1 MQFLLNLENN
11 TTTKLT
17 MITSKLGDVHII
29 SFDIEDVSLA
39 LSNANL
45 PFMLTDEIVDKVL
58 TGAIEDAKKDLID
71 VMYKHI
77 ANQMFK

>member
-1 MQFLLNLENN
+1 MGVGILIY
-11 TTTKLT
+11 TTTKHT

-39 LSNANL
+39 FSNANL

-58 TGAIEDAKKDLID
+58 TDAIEDAKKDLIE

>member
-1 MQFLLNLENN
+1 
-11 TTTKLT
+11 

-45 PFMLTDEIVDKVL
+45 PFMLTDEIVDKIL

-77 ANQMFK
+77 VNQMFK

>member
-1 MQFLLNLENN
+1 
-11 TTTKLT
+11 
-17 MITSKLGDVHII
+17 MITSKLGDVHIT
-29 SFDIEDVSLA
+29 SFDIEDVSVA

>member
-1 MQFLLNLENN
+1 MQKN
-11 TTTKLT
+11 TTTKYT

-29 SFDIEDVSLA
+29 SFDIEDVSVA
-39 LSNANL
+39 FSNANL
-45 PFMLTDEIVDKVL
+45 PFMLTDETVNKIL

-77 ANQMFK
+77 VNQMFK

>member
-1 MQFLLNLENN
+1 
-11 TTTKLT
+11 
-17 MITSKLGDVHII
+17 MITSKLGHVHII

-39 LSNANL
+39 FSNANL
-45 PFMLTDEIVDKVL
+45 PFMLTDETVNKVL

-77 ANQMFK
+77 ANQMFKRIENL

>member
-1 MQFLLNLENN
+1 
-11 TTTKLT
+11 
-17 MITSKLGDVHII
+17 MITSKLGNVLII

>member
-1 MQFLLNLENN
+1 
-11 TTTKLT
+11 
-17 MITSKLGDVHII
+17 MITSKLGNVQII

-58 TGAIEDAKKDLID
+58 TGAIEDAKKDLIE

>member
-1 MQFLLNLENN
+1 
-11 TTTKLT
+11 

-45 PFMLTDEIVDKVL
+45 PFMLTDEIVDKIL
-58 TGAIEDAKKDLID
+58 TSSIEDAKKDLIE

>member
-1 MQFLLNLENN
+1 
-11 TTTKLT
+11 

-45 PFMLTDEIVDKVL
+45 PFMLTDETVNKVL
-58 TGAIEDAKKDLID
+58 TGAIEDAKKDLIE

>member
-1 MQFLLNLENN
+1 
-11 TTTKLT
+11 
-17 MITSKLGDVHII
+17 MITSKIGDVHII

-45 PFMLTDEIVDKVL
+45 PFMLTDETVNKVL
-58 TGAIEDAKKDLID
+58 TGAIEDAKKDLIE

>member
-1 MQFLLNLENN
+1 MFNN
-11 TTTKLT
+11 TTTKHT

-29 SFDIEDVSLA
+29 SFDIEDVSVA

-45 PFMLTDEIVDKVL
+45 PFMLTDEIVDKIL

-71 VMYKHI
+71 VMYKNI
-77 ANQMFK
+77 VNQMFK

>member
-1 MQFLLNLENN
+1 
-11 TTTKLT
+11 

-29 SFDIEDVSLA
+29 SFDIEDVSVA

-77 ANQMFK
+77 VNQMFK

>member
-1 MQFLLNLENN
+1 
-11 TTTKLT
+11 
-17 MITSKLGDVHII
+17 
-29 SFDIEDVSLA
+29 VSLA
-39 LSNANL
+39 FSNANL

-58 TGAIEDAKKDLID
+58 TGAIEDAKKDLIE

>member
-1 MQFLLNLENN
+1 MN
-11 TTTKLT
+11 TQKNTIKKHT

-39 LSNANL
+39 FSNANL
-45 PFMLTDEIVDKVL
+45 PFMLTDEIVNKVL

>member
-1 MQFLLNLENN
+1 
-11 TTTKLT
+11 

-45 PFMLTDEIVDKVL
+45 PFMLTDEIVDKIL

>member
-1 MQFLLNLENN
+1 
-11 TTTKLT
+11 
-17 MITSKLGDVHII
+17 MITSKLGDIHII

>member
-1 MQFLLNLENN
+1 
-11 TTTKLT
+11 

-29 SFDIEDVSLA
+29 SFDIEDVSVA

-45 PFMLTDEIVDKVL
+45 PFMLTDETVDKVL
-58 TGAIEDAKKDLID
+58 TGAIKDAKKDLIE

>member
-1 MQFLLNLENN
+1 
-11 TTTKLT
+11 

-45 PFMLTDEIVDKVL
+45 PFMLTDEIVDKIL
-58 TGAIEDAKKDLID
+58 TGAIEDAKKDLIE
-71 VMYKHI
+71 VMYKNVV
-77 ANQMFK
+77 NQMFK

>member
-1 MQFLLNLENN
+1 
-11 TTTKLT
+11 

-39 LSNANL
+39 FSNASL

-58 TGAIEDAKKDLID
+58 TGAIEDAKKDLIE

>member
-1 MQFLLNLENN
+1 
-11 TTTKLT
+11 

-45 PFMLTDEIVDKVL
+45 PFMLTDETVDKIL
-58 TGAIEDAKKDLID
+58 TGAIEDAKKDLIE

>member
-1 MQFLLNLENN
+1 
-11 TTTKLT
+11 

-45 PFMLTDEIVDKVL
+45 PFMLTDEIVDKIL
-58 TGAIEDAKKDLID
+58 TGAIEDAKKDFIE

>member
-1 MQFLLNLENN
+1 
-11 TTTKLT
+11 

-29 SFDIEDVSLA
+29 SFDIEDISVA

-77 ANQMFK
+77 VNQMFK

>member
-1 MQFLLNLENN
+1 
-11 TTTKLT
+11 

-45 PFMLTDEIVDKVL
+45 PFMLTDETVDKVL
-58 TGAIEDAKKDLID
+58 TGAIEDAKKDLIE

>member
-1 MQFLLNLENN
+1 
-11 TTTKLT
+11 

-45 PFMLTDEIVDKVL
+45 PFMLTDEIVDKIL
-58 TGAIEDAKKDLID
+58 TGAIEDAKKDLIE

>member
-1 MQFLLNLENN
+1 
-11 TTTKLT
+11 

-29 SFDIEDVSLA
+29 SFDIEDVSVA

-45 PFMLTDEIVDKVL
+45 PFMLTDETVDKIL

-71 VMYKHI
+71 VMYKHVV
-77 ANQMFK
+77 NQMFK

>member
-1 MQFLLNLENN
+1 
-11 TTTKLT
+11 